1 MKQRTILVLTVF
13 LRHVLSRVELG
24 MVSMK
29 QVTVLWNDRHKG
41 LSRGGS
47 RERAYLKP
55 PPPHPLSDEAF
66 LVFTFIV
73 YLHSL
78 VTHPFLKEI
87 LYPPPPLRHRVI

>member
-47 RERAYLKP
+47 RERAYLNP
-55 PPPHPLSDEAF
+55 PPPIPFPMKPSSYSL
-66 LVFTFIV
+66 LLFTSI
-73 YLHSL
+73 
-78 VTHPFLKEI
+78 P
-87 LYPPPPLRHRVI
+87 